1 MQYLVLFTGLILSG
15 VAAFFSIVGLT
26 AIFSGDFWSIVI
38 MGSALEVAKL
48 VTVSWLYH
56 NWKSCPNFVRLY
68 LSIAVA
74 VLMLITSMGIFGFL
88 SKSHIEQQLKLNSGV
103 ANEISVVKTRMKV
116 KEDSIKDVDKQIL
129 MIDNA
134 VEKLNERGRST
145 DSLKASGQQK
155 KNRESLIERKNN
167 EVSELSK
174 LKEQLIK
181 YESEFRKIEAEVGPV
196 KYVAELI
203 YGESDDRLLDKA
215 VRMVILIII
224 FVFDPLAVLLLIAY
238 NITLNNTVPVKKTKK
253 KIDDY
258 SDMEYITIQPQ
269 PYKRRRSTKKKA
281 EETPT

>member
-1 MQYLVLFTGLILSG
+1 MQYLVLFTGLVLSG

-38 MGSALEVAKL
+38 MGTALEVAKL

-56 NWKSCPNFVRLY
+56 NWKTCPNFVRTY
-68 LSIAVA
+68 LSITVA

-88 SKSHIEQQLKLNSGV
+88 SRSHIEQQLKLNTGV
-103 ANEISVVKTRMKV
+103 ANEISVVKSRMKV
-116 KEDSIKDVDKQIL
+116 KEDSIKDIDKQIL

-134 VEKLNERGRST
+134 VEKLNEKGRSN
-145 DSLKASGQQK
+145 DSLKASGQQR
-155 KNRESLIERKNN
+155 KNRETLVESKNT
-167 EVSELSK
+167 EILELSK
-174 LKEQLIK
+174 LKDQLIK
-181 YESEFRKIEAEVGPV
+181 YESEFRKFEAEVGPV
-196 KYVAELI
+196 KYVAELV
-203 YGESDDRLLDKA
+203 YGESDEKILDKA

-238 NITLNNTVPVKKTKK
+238 NISLNNKVPVKKSKK
-253 KIDDY
+253 NYDDY

-281 EETPT
+281 EEPS

>member
-1 MQYLVLFTGLILSG
+1 MQYLVLFTGLVLSG

-38 MGSALEVAKL
+38 MGTALEVAKL

-56 NWKSCPNFVRLY
+56 NWKTCPNFVRTY
-68 LSIAVA
+68 LSITVA

-88 SKSHIEQQLKLNSGV
+88 SRSHIEQQLKLNTGV
-103 ANEISVVKTRMKV
+103 SNEISVVKSRMKV
-116 KEDSIKDVDKQIL
+116 KEDSIKDIDKQIL

-134 VEKLNERGRST
+134 VEKLNEKGRSN
-145 DSLKASGQQK
+145 DSLKASSQQR
-155 KNRESLIERKNN
+155 KNRETLVESKNT
-167 EVSELSK
+167 EILELSK

-181 YESEFRKIEAEVGPV
+181 YESEFRKVEAEVGPV
-196 KYVAELI
+196 KYVAELV
-203 YGESDDRLLDKA
+203 YGESDEKILDKA

-238 NITLNNTVPVKKTKK
+238 NISLNSTTPTKK
-253 KIDDY
+253 SKKPIDDY

-281 EETPT
+281 EVPS